1 MVGILQ
7 VRAIE
12 DVGGKT
18 FCFEVYND
26 KNEIVKATKKDS
38 KGTAVAGN
46 HTRYRLAGTST
57 CYITVAKKLHLGSE
71 SCLPLVSGVA
81 CKNIATIGQLLLATL
96 TRLQ

>member
-1 MVGILQ
+1 MTSLVGMLQ

-46 HTRYRLAGTST
+46 HTRYRLAATST
-57 CYITVAKKLHLGSE
+57 L
-71 SCLPLVSGVA
+71 
-81 CKNIATIGQLLLATL
+81 NIH
-96 TRLQ
+96 

>member
-1 MVGILQ
+1 MLQ

-46 HTRYRLAGTST
+46 HTRYRLAET
-57 CYITVAKKLHLGSE
+57 LL
-71 SCLPLVSGVA
+71 
-81 CKNIATIGQLLLATL
+81 NI
-96 TRLQ
+96 R

>member
-1 MVGILQ
+1 M
-7 VRAIE
+7 RAIE

-46 HTRYRLAGTST
+46 HTRYRLAATST
-57 CYITVAKKLHLGSE
+57 L
-71 SCLPLVSGVA
+71 
-81 CKNIATIGQLLLATL
+81 NIHWSPKG
-96 TRLQ
+96 